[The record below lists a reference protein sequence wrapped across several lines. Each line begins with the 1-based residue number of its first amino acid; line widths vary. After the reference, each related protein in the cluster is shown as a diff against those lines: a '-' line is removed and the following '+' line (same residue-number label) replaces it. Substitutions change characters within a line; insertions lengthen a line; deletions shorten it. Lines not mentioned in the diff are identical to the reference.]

1 MRAVKRLGQ
10 VARERRGRARDFPL
24 KTLRGLGEMID
35 RARAEERFYEARLG
49 IGFVGALVLVL
60 FVLHLPWSPGSSY
73 VFREAPPGEV
83 VSIEQV
89 EQTLQPERPPAP
101 PVPLVP
107 VSVPDDKL
115 LDEEEVQIMSS
126 ELRVG
131 EATAVDRLSPPEAA
145 PPPPP
150 VESSSRAEEPEVF
163 VVVEEPP
170 EIIGGVERLQQLI
183 RYPELARKAGIE
195 GLVIVEVLVDP
206 EGRPHNP
213 QIIKRAGG
221 GLDEA
226 AVEAVMQLTFKPGRQ
241 RGKPVWVRFAIPV
254 RFRLRDVPTPPT
266 R

>member
-24 KTLRGLGEMID
+24 KTLQGLGEMLD
-35 RARAEERFYEARLG
+35 RARAEDRLYAARLG
-49 IGFVGALVLVL
+49 IGFVGALALVWVVLR
-60 FVLHLPWSPGSSY
+60 LPWSPASSY
-73 VFREAPPGEV
+73 VFREAPQEV

-107 VSVPDDKL
+107 LSVPDDKL

-131 EATAVDRLSPPEAA
+131 EATAVDRLSAPEAV

-150 VESSSRAEEPEVF
+150 VQSSWRAEEPEVF

-170 EIIGGVERLQQLI
+170 EIIGGLERLQQLI